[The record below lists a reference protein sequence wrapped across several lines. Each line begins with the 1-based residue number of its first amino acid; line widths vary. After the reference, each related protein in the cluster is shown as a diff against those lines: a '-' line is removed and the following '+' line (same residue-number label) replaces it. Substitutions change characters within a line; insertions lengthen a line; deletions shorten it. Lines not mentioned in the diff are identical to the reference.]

1 MVALG
6 RDLLTHPEGTTE
18 VIDEVR
24 LDATV
29 DAAGTILRIEADPPV
44 PELADL
50 VGTHGSKGHRRR
62 VDALLPDHVERATV
76 LLQLL
81 DDMPMAA
88 LISMYGATR
97 AMDDWNLPPEAASN
111 MADLCAG
118 WERGATM
125 LDALER
131 TSIFPIP
138 VGPPAPALEAADDP
152 AGWHE
157 LGPMAPRSVR
167 RRRRLDLLP
176 GEPMAMDVHF
186 RDSHMGDDGL
196 EDVLHEYTLVVTLDD
211 DLRVLTS
218 EPTARVL
225 PWPECPGALGSAARV
240 VGHRVAELRP
250 LVTAELTGTSTCT
263 HLNDVLRSLV
273 GATSLAAT
281 IR

>member
-1 MVALG
+1 MG
-6 RDLLTHPEGTTE
+6 RDLLTRLDGTTE
-18 VIDEVR
+18 VVDEVR

-29 DAAGTILRIEADPPV
+29 DAVGMIVRIESDPTV
-44 PELADL
+44 PALVELA
-50 VGTHGSKGHRRR
+50 GTHGSKGHRAR
-62 VDALLPDHVERATV
+62 VDELLPDHRDRGTL

-138 VGPPAPALEAADDP
+138 VGPPAPAIEPAHDP
-152 AGWHE
+152 LAWHD
-157 LGPMAPRSVR
+157 LVPLVPRSVR

-176 GEPMAMDVHF
+176 GEPTAMDVHF

-196 EDVLHEYTLVVTLDD
+196 EDVLHEYTLAVSLDH
-211 DLRVLTS
+211 DLTVLTS
-218 EPTARVL
+218 EPAARVL
-225 PWPECPGALGSAARV
+225 PWPECPGALASASRV
-240 VGHRVAELRP
+240 VGQPVSALRQ
-250 LVTAELTGTSTCT
+250 LVTSEFTGTSTCT
-263 HLNDVLRSLV
+263 HLNDVLRSLA
-273 GATSLAAT
+273 GATALAMAV
-281 IR
+281 R